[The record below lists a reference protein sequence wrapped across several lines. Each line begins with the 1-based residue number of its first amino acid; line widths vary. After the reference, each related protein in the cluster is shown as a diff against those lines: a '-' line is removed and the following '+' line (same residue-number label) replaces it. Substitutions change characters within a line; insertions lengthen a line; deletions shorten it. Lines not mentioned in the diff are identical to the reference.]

1 MAKSFWI
8 VIIQAERKMRKDT
21 ETYALLDIWIALRD
35 FSYELEDSSVNR
47 QMENTAVLLAVQLAN
62 ELLKKLS

>member
-1 MAKSFWI
+1 
-8 VIIQAERKMRKDT
+8 MRKDT
-21 ETYALLDIWIALRD
+21 ETYALLDIWIAFHD

-62 ELLKKLS
+62 ELLKELS